1 MGTITSERATFLTS
15 FRGRLLL
22 LLTSFLFL
30 TTVLVALLDGWAHKQ
45 ADSDLAEQSQRVKEA
60 FNASFGDFAQA
71 TGLAVQSLSSSK
83 YLYEAAGE
91 SIPPTVRD
99 ILVTTDSGEVK
110 DSTLREMIGERIRV
124 PQLPQ
129 NLGEDHP
136 VTPVEGVIDIQ
147 GSSVETYNIPV
158 ITLKGLRWIV
168 VITQQEAI
176 MNQIDAA
183 QAALTHA
190 NRRLSNY
197 RLAATAGLL
206 SLALVLAVVIGWRFT
221 QPIAELA
228 ETAHRV
234 ASGDLDSRVR
244 VNRRDEVGR
253 LAITFNEMIAGMK
266 SKLELED
273 RLNQTERA
281 AAIGRMTQ
289 SIAHDIRNPLN
300 VLKLSL
306 GHFAAKFKPDRE
318 AMRNQ
323 FDSGLNRMNDEVGR
337 LEGLVNDLLDY
348 TRPAQVTKK
357 VFDLRELVEEVI
369 SSVKTQAEE
378 QSVEILHELPNSPAR
393 VSGDIRRLKSCLS
406 NIALNAVQA
415 MPSGGRLTARLVKL
429 QGLVE
434 LRISDTGVG
443 MSEEHL
449 RKIFE
454 PYFST
459 KQTGFGLGLAV
470 AKKVVEEHGGSITVE
485 SGAGKGTTFTIELP
499 DADDELLETGE
510 EAPGIPAQA

>member
-45 ADSDLAEQSQRVKEA
+45 ADAELAEQSQRVKEA

-91 SIPPTVRD
+91 SIPPTVRE
-99 ILVTTDSGEVK
+99 ILVTNDSGEVK
-110 DSTLREMIGERIRV
+110 DSTLREMIRERINV
-124 PQLPQ
+124 PQLPPD
-129 NLGEDHP
+129 LGEDHP
-136 VTPVEGVIDIQ
+136 VTPVEGEIDIQ
-147 GSSVETYNIPV
+147 GSAVKTYNIPV
-158 ITLKGLRWIV
+158 ITLKGLHWIV
-168 VITQQEAI
+168 VITQQDAI
-176 MNQIDAA
+176 INQIDAA
-183 QAALTHA
+183 QAALTHE

-228 ETAHRV
+228 QTARRV
-234 ASGDLDSRVR
+234 ASGDLDARVS
-244 VNRRDEVGR
+244 VNRRDEVGQ

-266 SKLELED
+266 SKLELEGK
-273 RLNQTERA
+273 LNQTERA

-306 GHFAAKFKPDRE
+306 GHFAARFRPDRE
-318 AMRNQ
+318 AIRDQ
-323 FDSGLNRMNDEVGR
+323 FDSLLTRMKDEVGR

-348 TRPAQVTKK
+348 TRPAQVSKN

-369 SSVKTQAEE
+369 SSVKSQAEE
-378 QSVEILHELPNSPAR
+378 QGVEISHELPNLPAR

-406 NIALNAVQA
+406 NIAVNAVQA
-415 MPSGGRLTARLVKL
+415 MPSGGRLTARLTKL
-429 QGLVE
+429 DERVE

-443 MSEEHL
+443 ISEDHL
-449 RKIFE
+449 KKIFE

-485 SGAGKGTTFTIELP
+485 STVGKGTTFTVKLP
-499 DADDELLETGE
+499 GADDELLGIE
-510 EAPGIPAQA
+510 EGAPGIP